1 MIIPAIACIRPK
13 CQVLCSTMF
22 NKNLLDELKIS
33 DAINL
38 ANLEASDKF
47 FNAMKIEFVYF
58 LVVIYVQ

>member
-1 MIIPAIACIRPK
+1 
-13 CQVLCSTMF
+13 MF

-33 DAINL
+33 DTINL